1 MHFREKLSLHIGIS
15 ELEDWN
21 LLIKSRVDNI
31 LIKAK
36 KVMAKIRAV
45 GRHVRKKLN
54 HIEETLK

>member
-36 KVMAKIRAV
+36 KVMAKISWKACS
-45 GRHVRKKLN
+45 KKN
-54 HIEETLK
+54 SITLKKH